1 MKTSATCNQ
10 TRVMHQLIN
19 SWSVADTCGRYV
31 ADKVSATR
39 YITKENRLVSICKAI
54 RQFWYPDGETA
65 VSIHRNCRFLPWKR
79 SFPTVETTVSNTG
92 NSSSPPGNWSLMHL
106 INFRTHRKQ
115 VYVWIIQCGRY
126 SICNASATGICNATT
141 SCKLIYYTRF
151 VAGGRY
157 FNVFSTLWRK
167 EYITIMLITVK
178 QLDEALSH
186 PLLS

>member
-1 MKTSATCNQ
+1 MSA
-10 TRVMHQLIN
+10 
-19 SWSVADTCGRYV
+19 Y
-31 ADKVSATR
+31 
-39 YITKENRLVSICKAI
+39 VSICKAI
-54 RQFWYPDGETA
+54 RQFWYPYGETA

-79 SFPTVETTVSNTG
+79 SFPTVETTISNTG

-115 VYVWIIQCGRY
+115 VYVQIIQCGRY

-157 FNVFSTLWRK
+157 FYVFSTLQQANVVQASQSFILRNFAF
-167 EYITIMLITVK
+167 LIK
-178 QLDEALSH
+178 NLANSLPALAYVS
-186 PLLS
+186 